1 MEAMAHESL
10 GPLTNPDV
18 FTAFYKEMLPRVYSY
33 LYHRC
38 AVAAAAEDLTQE
50 TFMAAVDEIKKRR
63 VITDRG
69 RWIIGI
75 ARHKWLDQVRKGIRD
90 ERRLAL
96 AWRAEQLDD
105 EDARLAWDGD
115 GSRERALAALRRVPD
130 AQRAALSLRYLD
142 GYSVPEIAALI
153 GRSVHATESLLARG
167 RENFKHNFVEEQS

>member
-1 MEAMAHESL
+1 MEAMAGESAL
-10 GPLTNPDV
+10 RLTNPGA
-18 FTAFYKEMLPRVYSY
+18 FTAFYREMLPRVYGY

-38 AVAAAAEDLTQE
+38 AGAAAAEDLTQE
-50 TFMAAVDEIKKRR
+50 TFLAAIDEIKKGRA
-63 VITDRG
+63 ITDPG
-69 RWIIGI
+69 RWILGI

-96 AWRAEQLDD
+96 VWRAEQLDD
-105 EDARLAWDGD
+105 EDARLDGD

-142 GYSVPEIAALI
+142 GYSVPEIAALM

-167 RENFKHNFVEEQS
+167 RENFKNNFVEEQS